1 MLNDSNLFSVVVILS
16 SAAALIG
23 CHGAGGPPP
32 ARDPAEVGVVTVQPQ
47 PVTITTE
54 LPGRTSS
61 YRVAEVRPQVSGV
74 LLKRLFVDGSEVKA
88 GQPLYQIDPA
98 PFQASYDGA
107 QARLWPAQ
115 AGLTPAK

>member
-1 MLNDSNLFSVVVILS
+1 MLNERHLFSVVVILS

-74 LLKRLFVDGSEVKA
+74 LLKRLFVEGSEVKA
-88 GQPLYQIDPA
+88 GQALDPVDPA
-98 PFQASYDGA
+98 PGQSRHDGA
-107 QARLWPAQ
+107 KAALERARA
-115 AGLTPAK
+115 